1 MSAGRPSAAFL
12 GEFKDFLV
20 FLGSLWGLLAGIS
33 VFFPLS
39 NTLLGVIPMKAYDAD
54 GVFDQLSP
62 ALITTVTTVVTL
74 FVILWTFANRDRLQA
89 AGRRQALRHAWISMG
104 TSLLA
109 LVAYLVIHQVYRE
122 YAYDRWGWGSG
133 DPRKLFAEIP
143 LFCAYGIFFSLL
155 TRAFVLVG
163 MLEFF
168 GSRDQ
173 AT

>member
-1 MSAGRPSAAFL
+1 MASRQPGQAFL

-20 FLGSLWGLLAGIS
+20 FLGTLWGLLAGIS

-39 NTLLGVIPMKAYDAD
+39 NTLLGVIPLKAYDAD
-54 GVFDQLSP
+54 GVFDQLPP

-74 FVILWTFANRDRLQA
+74 FVILWTFANRDRLRA
-89 AGRRQALRHAWISMG
+89 VGRHRALRQAWTSMG
-104 TSLLA
+104 VSLLA
-109 LVAYLVIHQVYRE
+109 LVVYLVIHQVYRE
-122 YAYDRWGWGSG
+122 YAYADWGWGSG

-143 LFCAYGIFFSLL
+143 LFIAYGVFFSLL

-163 MLEFF
+163 MLEFL

-173 AT
+173 AS